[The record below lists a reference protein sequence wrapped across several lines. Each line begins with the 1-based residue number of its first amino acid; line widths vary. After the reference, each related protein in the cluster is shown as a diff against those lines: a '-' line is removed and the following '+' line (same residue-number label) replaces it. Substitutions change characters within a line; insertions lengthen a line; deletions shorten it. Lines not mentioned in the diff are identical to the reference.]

1 MSRKFLNRRLAM
13 RVSRK
18 EAAANRE
25 RVVAVASALF
35 RKHGFDGIGVADIM
49 KKAGLT
55 HGGFY
60 GQFSSKDD
68 LAAEACTC
76 ALRGSLD
83 SWINASEK
91 GGFEAAVRSYL
102 TPEHRDDRAHGCLFA
117 ALGSDIVRQP
127 RTVRHAMTKGLRTMI
142 DKLVRML
149 PGRSPQARR
158 ERALATM
165 AGLVGALILSRAID
179 DSELSDQILE
189 ASAKTFGRPQV

>member
-1 MSRKFLNRRLAM
+1 MKVTR
-13 RVSRK
+13 
-18 EAAANRE
+18 EQAAANRE
-25 RVVAVASALF
+25 KIVDAASTLF
-35 RKHGFDGIGVADIM
+35 RRHGFDGIGVADIM

-60 GQFSSKDD
+60 GHFGSKDD

-76 ALRGSLD
+76 ALRGLN
-83 SWINASEK
+83 SWISASEK
-91 GGFEAAVRSYL
+91 GGFDAAVRNYL

-127 RTVRHAMTKGLRTMI
+127 RTVRHAMTEGFRTAI
-142 DKLVRML
+142 DMLVRMV
-149 PGRSPQARR
+149 PGRSAEARR

-165 AGLVGALILSRAID
+165 AGLVGALILSRAVD

>member
-1 MSRKFLNRRLAM
+1 M
-13 RVSRK
+13 RVTR
-18 EAAANRE
+18 EQAEANRE
-25 RVVAVASALF
+25 KIVAVASTLF

-60 GQFSSKDD
+60 GQFGSKDD
-68 LAAEACTC
+68 LAAEACTS
-76 ALRGSLD
+76 ALQGVD
-83 SWINASEK
+83 TWISASEK
-91 GGFEAAVRSYL
+91 GGFEMAVKNYL
-102 TPEHRDDRAHGCLFA
+102 TPEHRDDRANGCPFA

-127 RTVRHAMTKGLRTMI
+127 RTVRHAMTEGFRTTI

-149 PGRSPQARR
+149 PGRSAQARR

-165 AGLVGALILSRAID
+165 AGLVGALILSRAVD

-189 ASAKTFGRPQV
+189 ASAKAFGRQV

>member
-1 MSRKFLNRRLAM
+1 M

-25 RVVAVASALF
+25 RVVEVASALF

-68 LAAEACTC
+68 LAAEACTY
-76 ALRGSLD
+76 ALRGVD
-83 SWINASEK
+83 SWISASEK
-91 GGFEAAVRSYL
+91 GGFETAVRNYL
-102 TPEHRDDRAHGCLFA
+102 TPEHRDDPAHGCPFA

-127 RTVRHAMTKGLRTMI
+127 RAVRHAITEGFRTAI

-149 PGRSPQARR
+149 PGRSAQARR
-158 ERALATM
+158 ERVLATM
-165 AGLVGALILSRAID
+165 AGLVGALILSRAVD

>member
-1 MSRKFLNRRLAM
+1 M

-18 EAAANRE
+18 EAEANRE
-25 RVVAVASALF
+25 RVVEVASALY
-35 RKHGFDGIGVADIM
+35 RKHGFDGVGVADIM

-60 GQFSSKDD
+60 GHFGSKDD
-68 LAAEACTC
+68 LAAEACTS
-76 ALRGSLD
+76 ALRSLD
-83 SWINASEK
+83 WWISTSEK
-91 GGFEAAVRSYL
+91 GGVAAAVRNYL
-102 TPEHRDDRAHGCLFA
+102 TPKHRDDRAHGCLFA

-127 RTVRHAMTKGLRTMI
+127 RTVRHAMTEGLRTMI

-165 AGLVGALILSRAID
+165 AGLVGALILSRAVD

-189 ASAKTFGRPQV
+189 ASAKVFGRPQV

>member
-1 MSRKFLNRRLAM
+1 MSMEFLNRRSAM

-18 EAAANRE
+18 EAEANRE
-25 RVVAVASALF
+25 RVVKVASALY

-60 GQFSSKDD
+60 GHFGSKDD

-76 ALRGSLD
+76 ALSGLD
-83 SWINASEK
+83 SWGSASEK
-91 GGFEAAVRSYL
+91 GGFEAAVRNYL

-117 ALGSDIVRQP
+117 ALGSDIARQP
-127 RTVRHAMTKGLRTMI
+127 RTVRHAMTEGFRTAI
-142 DKLVRML
+142 DMLVRMV
-149 PGRSPQARR
+149 PGRSAEARR

-165 AGLVGALILSRAID
+165 AGLVGALILSRAVD

-189 ASAKTFGRPQV
+189 ASAKTFLRPQV

>member
-1 MSRKFLNRRLAM
+1 M

-25 RVVAVASALF
+25 RVVAVASALY

-60 GQFSSKDD
+60 CQFSSKDD

-91 GGFEAAVRSYL
+91 GGFEAAVRNYL

-127 RTVRHAMTKGLRTMI
+127 RTVRHAMTEGLRTMI

-165 AGLVGALILSRAID
+165 AGLVGALILSRAVD

-189 ASAKTFGRPQV
+189 ASAKAFGRPQV

>member
-1 MSRKFLNRRLAM
+1 M

-25 RVVAVASALF
+25 RVVAVASALY
-35 RKHGFDGIGVADIM
+35 RKHGFDGIGVSDIM

-60 GQFSSKDD
+60 GHFGSKDD
-68 LAAEACTC
+68 LAAEACTS
-76 ALRGSLD
+76 ALRGLD
-83 SWINASEK
+83 SWISASEK
-91 GGFEAAVRSYL
+91 GGFEAAVRNYL
-102 TPEHRDDRAHGCLFA
+102 TPEHRDDRAHGCPFA

-127 RTVRHAMTKGLRTMI
+127 RTVRHAMTEGFRTAI

-149 PGRSPQARR
+149 RGRSAQARR

-165 AGLVGALILSRAID
+165 AGLVGALILSRAVD
-179 DSELSDQILE
+179 DSELSDQILA